1 MTSLTARHSVATLRA
16 ATAVFALSI
25 AILATGCESEPT
37 RNGNKPLTP
46 VSNAGE
52 APAPGEP
59 GSTLVLKHS
68 KDNPIATIPSEF
80 PGVESRLVTVSR
92 RGQMLL
98 VEIELVNTG
107 AGPASIENYSAAE
120 ATFIDDVT
128 KQPIGPFDAG
138 AGIVA
143 TTGLTRVL
151 QPGESTTVSASFP
164 VGPKSKLATLTFPKL
179 GIFTA
184 IEIDSGSKYRS
195 KTREEFNAED
205 GGNRRPRSGNANA
218 RK

>member
-1 MTSLTARHSVATLRA
+1 MMSFPVQRSVATFRA
-16 ATAVFALSI
+16 GAVALMVSI
-25 AILATGCESEPT
+25 CVLATGCESEPT
-37 RNGNKPLTP
+37 RNANRPATP
-46 VSNAGE
+46 SSNSE
-52 APAPGEP
+52 MPAPGEP

-68 KDNPIATIPSEF
+68 KDNPIATTPSEF

-98 VEIELVNTG
+98 VEIELVNSG
-107 AGPASIENYSAAE
+107 AAPASIENYSAAE

-128 KQPIGPFDAG
+128 KQPVGPFDAG

-151 QPGESTTVSASFP
+151 QPGESATVSASFP
-164 VGPKSKLATLTFPKL
+164 VGPTSKLATLTFPKL

-184 IEIDSGSKYRS
+184 IEIDSGSRYRS

-205 GGNRRPRSGNANA
+205 GGNRRPRVRNGNVQ
-218 RK
+218 K